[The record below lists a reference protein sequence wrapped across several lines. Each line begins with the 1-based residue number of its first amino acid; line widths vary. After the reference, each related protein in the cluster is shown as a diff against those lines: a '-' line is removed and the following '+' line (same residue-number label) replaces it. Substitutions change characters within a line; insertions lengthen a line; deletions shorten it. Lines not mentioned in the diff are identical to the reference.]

1 MVHAPVSGM
10 ALIAVLWIVAALSVM
25 VTGVTSTVRQQIQV
39 AGLQRDQASG
49 QALGQAAIALALQAM
64 QAAREPVPGVTSVSV
79 PYAGQQIAVEVAPLN
94 GLIPLNGA
102 GADLLA
108 ALLRVAGGLAP
119 APAQALAT
127 ALVEWRDGRP
137 AGDAAGADA
146 RQRQFEAP
154 EDLLLVPGVDYAL
167 YARLAPLVSA
177 DLGGASRVNPQAA
190 PPGVL
195 AVLADGNQARVA
207 AYLGQRASGQPGLDT
222 TGFQTA
228 FIDTAGSNLYRL
240 RASVPLEAGKML
252 HLTQDVA
259 LGSGSSR
266 IAPWRVLRTDRR
278 IAPAA

>member
-1 MVHAPVSGM
+1 M

-167 YARLAPLVSA
+167 YARPAPIWASPAASTPRPRRPGCWRCWPMATRRAWRPIWASVPAGSRVLTPLVSKRPS
-177 DLGGASRVNPQAA
+177 LIPPA
-190 PPGVL
+190 PI
-195 AVLADGNQARVA
+195 
-207 AYLGQRASGQPGLDT
+207 
-222 TGFQTA
+222 FTA
-228 FIDTAGSNLYRL
+228 C
-240 RASVPLEAGKML
+240 
-252 HLTQDVA
+252 
-259 LGSGSSR
+259 
-266 IAPWRVLRTDRR
+266 
-278 IAPAA
+278 APACRWKQAKCCT

>member
-1 MVHAPVSGM
+1 M
-10 ALIAVLWIVAALSVM
+10 
-25 VTGVTSTVRQQIQV
+25 
-39 AGLQRDQASG
+39 
-49 QALGQAAIALALQAM
+49 
-64 QAAREPVPGVTSVSV
+64 
-79 PYAGQQIAVEVAPLN
+79 
-94 GLIPLNGA
+94 
-102 GADLLA
+102 
-108 ALLRVAGGLAP
+108 AGGLAP